1 MKRKKTDQYI
11 KYEIDNLPIRN
22 EVKDRI
28 KKETLAEMEAILLIH
43 TIGRMQGLQDEC
55 TEELI
60 NGVLKKIEELQKDI
74 KAFSERLAVL
84 EEKVA

>member
-22 EVKDRI
+22 EVKNRI

-74 KAFSERLAVL
+74 KTFSERLAVL

>member
-22 EVKDRI
+22 EVKNRI

>member
-28 KKETLAEMEAILLIH
+28 KKETLAEMKAILLIQ

-55 TEELI
+55 IEELI

>member
-28 KKETLAEMEAILLIH
+28 KKETLAEMEAILLIQ
-43 TIGRMQGLQDEC
+43 TIGRMQGRQDEYI
-55 TEELI
+55 EELI
-60 NGVLKKIEELQKDI
+60 NGVLKKIEELQEDI
-74 KAFSERLAVL
+74 KVFSERLAVL

>member
-22 EVKDRI
+22 EVKNRI
-28 KKETLAEMEAILLIH
+28 KKETLAEMEAILLIQ
-43 TIGRMQGLQDEC
+43 TIGRMQGRQDEYI
-55 TEELI
+55 EELI
-60 NGVLKKIEELQKDI
+60 NGVLKKIEELQEDI
-74 KAFSERLAVL
+74 KVFSERLAVL

>member
-22 EVKDRI
+22 EVKDKI
-28 KKETLAEMEAILLIH
+28 KKEILAEMEAILLIQ
-43 TIGRMQGLQDEC
+43 TIGRMQGRQDEC
-55 TEELI
+55 IEELI
-60 NGVLKKIEELQKDI
+60 NGVLKKIEELQEDI
-74 KAFSERLAVL
+74 KVFSERLAVL

>member
-22 EVKDRI
+22 EVKDKI
-28 KKETLAEMEAILLIH
+28 KKEILAEMEAILLIQ
-43 TIGRMQGLQDEC
+43 TIGRMQGRQDEYI
-55 TEELI
+55 EELI
-60 NGVLKKIEELQKDI
+60 NGVLKKIEELQEDI
-74 KAFSERLAVL
+74 KVFSERLAVL